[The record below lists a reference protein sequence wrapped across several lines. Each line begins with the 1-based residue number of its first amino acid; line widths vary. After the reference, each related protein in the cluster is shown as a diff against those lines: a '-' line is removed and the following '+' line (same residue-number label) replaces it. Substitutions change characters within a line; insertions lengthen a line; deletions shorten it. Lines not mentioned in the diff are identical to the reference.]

1 MKKKLLRWI
10 LVGVMA
16 LNLCACGEQNDVSQ
30 EQIEQQESS
39 VQEEASISASMD
51 STPDEKKEVELTST
65 EYTDVSFT
73 KTDSAVIMNISG
85 ETFQIFQ
92 QLALQNDT
100 ENPKGA
106 ISQMDF
112 DFWNDTA
119 KHYYAYAAY
128 IEFGQYACLEQ
139 ELEKDVHND
148 VPFEITET
156 GISISLTPELV
167 DIDNL
172 DLFSINIQ
180 SRNENYYIEDLCT
193 YNVDGKLMV
202 TKDSEDIITNE
213 AMLQAAEQNKKQTVD
228 QGQSANI
235 TQSQEQSDNTSYIY
249 VGVTFVNE
257 EGEILVIN
265 EVDSKGY
272 PTSMTLDGN
281 RESLSE
287 RDNLNKTES
296 SWSLGVVWSRDDE
309 GNPTRISDIGYD
321 NINGVETIWIHGA
334 YGGEYK
340 PQ

>member
-1 MKKKLLRWI
+1 MKKRLLGLI

-16 LNLCACGEQNDVSQ
+16 LSLCACGEQNDVPQ
-30 EQIEQQESS
+30 EQTEQQENS
-39 VQEEASISASMD
+39 VQEEASISASTD
-51 STPDEKKEVELTST
+51 VASDEKKEVELSST
-65 EYTDVSFT
+65 EYTDISFT

-85 ETFQIFQ
+85 ETFEIFK
-92 QLALQNDT
+92 QLAEKNDT
-100 ENPKGA
+100 EN
-106 ISQMDF
+106 SQGTIAQMNF
-112 DFWNDTA
+112 HFWNDTA
-119 KHYYAYAAY
+119 KHYYVYAAY
-128 IEFGQYACLEQ
+128 IGYGQYACLEQ
-139 ELEKDVHND
+139 EFEKDVHND
-148 VPFEITET
+148 VPFEITDT

-172 DLFSINIQ
+172 GLFSINIQ
-180 SRNENYYIEDLCT
+180 SKDENYYIEDLHT

-202 TKDSEDIITNE
+202 TKDSEGIATNE
-213 AMLQAAEQNKKQTVD
+213 EMLQADEQNNEQIAD
-228 QGQSANI
+228 QGQIADE
-235 TQSQEQSDNTSYIY
+235 TQSQEQSDNTTYSY

-257 EGEILVIN
+257 EGETLVIN

-296 SWSLGVVWSRDDE
+296 GWSLGVVWSRDDD
-309 GNPTRISDIGYD
+309 GNPTRISDIGYES
-321 NINGVETIWIHGA
+321 NNGAETIWIHGA

>member
-1 MKKKLLRWI
+1 MKKRLLGLI

-16 LNLCACGEQNDVSQ
+16 FNLCACGEKK
-30 EQIEQQESS
+30 EIQQESL
-39 VQEEASISASMD
+39 VQQEEPASD
-51 STPDEKKEVELTST
+51 SNNRGDSDKKKEVELSST

-85 ETFQIFQ
+85 ETFEIFK
-92 QLALQNDT
+92 QLAEKNDT
-100 ENPKGA
+100 ENPQGTIA
-106 ISQMDF
+106 QMDF
-112 DFWNDTA
+112 HFWNDTA
-119 KHYYAYAAY
+119 KHYYVYAAY
-128 IEFGQYACLEQ
+128 IGFGQYSCLEQ
-139 ELEKDVHND
+139 EFEKDVHND
-148 VPFEITET
+148 VPFEITDT

-172 DLFSINIQ
+172 GLFSINIQ
-180 SRNENYYIEDLCT
+180 SKDENYYIEDLHT

-202 TKDSEDIITNE
+202 IKDSEGIATNE
-213 AMLQAAEQNKKQTVD
+213 EMLQAAEQNNEQTAD
-228 QGQSANI
+228 QGQIADE
-235 TQSQEQSDNTSYIY
+235 TQSQEQSDNTTYSY

-257 EGEILVIN
+257 EGETLVIN

-296 SWSLGVVWSRDDE
+296 SWSLGVVWSRDDD

-321 NINGVETIWIHGA
+321 NNNGAETIWIHGA